1 MCLEYVLDPA
11 HGFLL
16 QPLIHFTANYL
27 AFDVIGSFSFG
38 QSFGFIKGAHDP
50 YNLIQAIDTRGEV
63 LNALGTV
70 TPIFR
75 RWMQYN
81 VFDDFWVKGLR
92 ARAGLERIGRDAFL
106 QRKSSINEKQAQR
119 RDLLSFLFDAT
130 DPDTGRPLPDEEI
143 VAESISF
150 IVGGSDTTS
159 STMTNFI
166 DLVSRELDV
175 QQKLQAELD
184 QAFPDVADDWVAS
197 DKVVQKLPYLNA
209 TLKEVMRYRPTSSTG
224 LERVTPAEGRL
235 VGGEFV
241 PGGVSIVSPACIA
254 DRV

>member
-1 MCLEYVLDPA
+1 LDPA
-11 HGFLL
+11 YGFLL

-27 AFDVIGSFSFG
+27 AFDVIASFSFG
-38 QSFGFIKGAHDP
+38 QSFGFMKGAHDP

-92 ARAGLERIGRDAFL
+92 ARAGLERIGLDAFL

-119 RDLLSFLFDAT
+119 RDLLSFLFDAI

-166 DLVSRELDV
+166 DLVSREVDV
-175 QQKLQAELD
+175 QQNCRRSWTKHFRMLRTIGSLLIKLCRSC
-184 QAFPDVADDWVAS
+184 P
-197 DKVVQKLPYLNA
+197 
-209 TLKEVMRYRPTSSTG
+209 
-224 LERVTPAEGRL
+224 
-235 VGGEFV
+235 
-241 PGGVSIVSPACIA
+241 I
-254 DRV
+254 